1 MNTKLKLY
9 PLLLASAAFSLSAQ
23 AQAHVHGQGEMFISQ
38 EGNQWSVQL
47 EIPAGDAL
55 GFEHSPE
62 TEEQQQAVS
71 ELAKKLEDNAN
82 ILVLN
87 GDCSLDK
94 MNHNLNAQEE
104 EHHHDHEHEH
114 EGEHEEEHHDVE
126 VEYYFSC
133 DSETTELSI
142 KLFDWLESVEKI
154 QAQWVIQNGQGQ
166 KEVTHEQ
173 PYIEWN

>member
-1 MNTKLKLY
+1 MNTKFKLSQ
-9 PLLLASAAFSLSAQ
+9 LLLASAVFSLST
-23 AQAHVHGQGEMFISQ
+23 QAHVHGQGEMFISQ
-38 EGNQWSVQL
+38 EGSQWSVQL

-62 TEEQQQAVS
+62 TEAQQQAVS
-71 ELAKKLEDNAN
+71 ELTKKLEDSAN
-82 ILVLN
+82 VLVLN
-87 GDCSLDK
+87 GDCSLEK
-94 MNHNLNAQEE
+94 MNHNLNIQEE

-154 QAQWVIQNGQGQ
+154 QAQWVIQSGQGQ
-166 KEVTHEQ
+166 KEVTHKQ